1 MMKYIVTGLIVVL
14 AAFAAPDLGAAE
26 LKIGVVNMRALMA
39 ESPMT
44 ATVQKR
50 IQDEFAPQ
58 QRELEKQ
65 QNDLKSL
72 QEKLQRDGETMSS
85 SELQQLQRRMRDLER
100 DLQRNRQQA
109 VEDFRMRQNEE
120 LQGLQANIMQQIQR
134 FGDSQ
139 GYDLILVDGVAYASE
154 AVDVTAAVL
163 AQMKGE

>member
-1 MMKYIVTGLIVVL
+1 MMKYLVTGLVIAV
-14 AAFAAPDLGAAE
+14 AAFVAPQLDAAE

-39 ESPMT
+39 ESPLT
-44 ATVQKR
+44 ADVQKR

-72 QEKLQRDGETMSS
+72 QDKLQRDGETMSS

-109 VEDFRMRQNEE
+109 MEDFRLRQNEE
-120 LQGLQANIMQQIQR
+120 LQGLQAKLLQQVQR

>member
-1 MMKYIVTGLIVVL
+1 MMKYLVTGLIM
-14 AAFAAPDLGAAE
+14 ATAIFTASDLNAAE

-39 ESPMT
+39 EAPMT
-44 ATVQKR
+44 GDVQKR

-65 QNDLKSL
+65 QNDLQSL

-85 SELQQLQRRMRDLER
+85 GELQQLQRRMRDLER

-109 VEDFRMRQNEE
+109 MEDFRMRQNEE
-120 LQGLQANIMQQIQR
+120 LQGLQSQLLQQVQR

-154 AVDVTAAVL
+154 AVDVTEAVL
-163 AQMKGE
+163 AQMQGE

>member
-1 MMKYIVTGLIVVL
+1 MMKYLVTGLIIAA
-14 AAFAAPDLGAAE
+14 AAFAAPQLDAAE

-39 ESPMT
+39 EAPMT
-44 ATVQKR
+44 ADVQKR

-120 LQGLQANIMQQIQR
+120 LQGLQAKILQQVQR

-154 AVDVTAAVL
+154 AVDVTGAVL